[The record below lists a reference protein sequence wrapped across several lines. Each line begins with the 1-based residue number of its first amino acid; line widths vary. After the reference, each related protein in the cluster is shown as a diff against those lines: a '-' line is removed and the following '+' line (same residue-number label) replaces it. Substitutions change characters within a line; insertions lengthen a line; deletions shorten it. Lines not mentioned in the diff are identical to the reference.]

1 MRKRL
6 TTGLLTVLLAAA
18 LPAVGPAA
26 ETSDADAVNRARAA
40 AKDLGERLKG
50 ELVAAIKSGGPVMAI
65 QVCNTVAGELA
76 NEISKQHELTVGRTS
91 LRVRNAKNA
100 PDAYER
106 KVLEEFLEKASSGA
120 DLSKLEHFDLVS
132 ENGDKTFRYM
142 KAIPM
147 AAEPCLA
154 CHGTELK
161 PEVKAE
167 ISRLYPEDQAT
178 GFKPGEL
185 RGAFTISGKLD

>member
-6 TTGLLTVLLAAA
+6 TAGLLTVLLAAA

-50 ELVAAIKSGGPVMAI
+50 ELVAAIKSGGPVTAI

-76 NEISKQHELTVGRTS
+76 DEISKQHELTVGRTS

>member
-1 MRKRL
+1 MPKRL
-6 TTGLLTVLLAAA
+6 TVSLFAVLLAAA
-18 LPAVGPAA
+18 PAVFSHAA
-26 ETSDADAVNRARAA
+26 EADETEALRQARTA

-50 ELVAAIKSGGPVMAI
+50 ELVAAIKSGGPVTAL
-65 QVCNTVAGELA
+65 QVCNTVAGDLA
-76 NEISKQHELTVGRTS
+76 IQASKQHGLTVGRTA
-91 LRVRNAKNA
+91 LRVRNPNNA

-106 KVLEEFLEKASSGA
+106 KVLEEFLEKAASGA
-120 DLSKLEHFDLVS
+120 DLSKLEHIEVVS
-132 ENGDKTFRYM
+132 GNGEKTFRYM

-147 AAEPCLA
+147 AAQPCLA
-154 CHGTELK
+154 CHGSELK

>member
-1 MRKRL
+1 MPQRL
-6 TTGLLTVLLAAA
+6 TAGLLAVLLAAA
-18 LPAVGPAA
+18 FPAVAPATETNDA
-26 ETSDADAVNRARAA
+26 ETLNRARAA

-50 ELVAAIKSGGPVMAI
+50 ELVAAIKSGGPVTAL
-65 QVCNTVAGELA
+65 QVCNTVAGDLA
-76 NEISKQHELTVGRTS
+76 IQTSKQHGLTVGRTA
-91 LRVRNAKNA
+91 LRVRNPKNA

-120 DLSKLEHFDLVS
+120 DLAKLEHVEVVS
-132 ENGDKTFRYM
+132 ENGEKTFRYM

-178 GFKPGEL
+178 GFKPNEL